1 MNNEENIS
9 RRELYQSLEKLQQK
23 NFELIADVVN
33 SINNLKETEKKL
45 DEVRAIYE
53 NSWRFVIK
61 KNYKTSCLT
70 LIVLFVLL
78 LAFLFI
84 FLKYKNVNFENGKTK
99 VSIHN
104 QQNIK

>member
-45 DEVRAIYE
+45 DEVRAVYE

-61 KNYKTSCLT
+61 KNYKTSCFT
-70 LIVLFVLL
+70 LVVLL
-78 LAFLFI
+78 LAYLFI